1 MKEILLFLPIAVVY
15 LAVKTALFPS
25 FPLPD
30 IPLLMVFYLG
40 YTRPSTAVALFAFAV
55 GFIDDAFSGG
65 IVGAT
70 SFALVA
76 IFIAV
81 YVFSRFVQFTT
92 PSLIAGGG
100 LATAILKGLLTFSV
114 LKFSNL
120 GVHFFTHVLLQG
132 FVTAVFA
139 PLVIAVF
146 SRITSYINPQ
156 TFKDSES

>member
-15 LAVKTALFPS
+15 LAVKTTIFPS

-30 IPLLMVFYLG
+30 IPLLMVFYLA
-40 YTRPSTAVALFAFAV
+40 YTRPSTAVVLFAFAL

-65 IVGAT
+65 IIGAT
-70 SFALVA
+70 SFALVV

-81 YVFSRFVQFTT
+81 YLFSRFVQFTT
-92 PSLIAGGG
+92 PSLKAGGG

-114 LKFSNL
+114 LKFSSL
-120 GVHFFTHVLLQG
+120 SVHFFSHVLLQG

-146 SRITSYINPQ
+146 SKVTSYINPQ
-156 TFKDSES
+156 AFKDSES

>member
-15 LAVKTALFPS
+15 IAVKTTLFPS

-30 IPLLMVFYLG
+30 IPLLMVFYLA
-40 YTRPSTAVALFAFAV
+40 YTKPSTAVALFAFAL

-65 IVGAT
+65 IIGAT

-81 YVFSRFVQFTT
+81 YILSRFVQFTT

-100 LATAILKGLLTFSV
+100 LATAVLKGVLTFSV

-120 GVHFFTHVLLQG
+120 NVHFFTHVLLQG

-139 PLVIAVF
+139 PLVIAAF
-146 SRITSYINPQ
+146 KSLTSFINPQ